1 MVHRPRHYR
10 AQAWL
15 RRGALALLTLATTGW
30 AAAQLSTVLA
40 GNHGLGALEI
50 LLLALFVGCFLWIA
64 FSFWAAIAGF
74 AVLLAR
80 VRQPGLRPSP
90 PGPPQLRSRT
100 AVVMAIYNETPER
113 VFANMRA
120 IVESVNATGQGAAF
134 DFYMLSDTTDPDTWV
149 AEEMEWH
156 RLTRELGPAGRVFY
170 RRRRKNTAKKSGNIA
185 DFCQRWGRH
194 YEYMVVLD
202 ADSLMEGRT
211 LVAMARLMD
220 ANPGAGLIQA
230 PPVCINR
237 NTLFARMLQFAGRVY
252 GPVFAAGQA
261 FWQMGEGNYWG
272 HNAIIRTRAFI
283 DYCGLPELSGKPPFG
298 GHIMSHDFVEA
309 ALLVRAGWSVWL
321 VPELGGSY
329 EEVPPTLLD
338 YAKRDHRWCQGNL
351 QHARILP
358 ARGLNAVSRFHFV
371 NGIMS
376 YVASP
381 LWLAFLGLGLTLATV
396 NTLFPRAYFGEEK
409 QLFPDWPIFDAAL
422 AQSLFVL
429 ALGFLLVP
437 RLLGLLLFLL
447 DGPAR
452 RAAGGAVRIVAG
464 TAAELLYSTL
474 LAPAMMLFQ
483 SNFVA
488 QTLFGGSIGWAPQ
501 NRDDGGIPWKVAFR
515 AHLGHMVLGVT
526 VGVLAFAIDPV
537 LLMWLSPLVAGLVLA
552 VPLAQLSSRRDLGT
566 WLRRRRL
573 FLIPEETAP
582 PPVVVRARE
591 IFAGLESAPRG
602 DADGLRRVLTDPI
615 ANAVHKLV
623 LAATNEGPPPE
634 SAELFVA
641 RRKLANGQALTAPE
655 KALLLYDRPTLDAG
669 RPVPVAA

>member
-1 MVHRPRHYR
+1 MKRPLDYR
-10 AQAWL
+10 IQAWL

-74 AVLLAR
+74 AMLVAR
-80 VRQPGLRPSP
+80 ARQPGLTRAPAD
-90 PGPPQLRSRT
+90 PGPLRSRT
-100 AVVMAIYNETPER
+100 AIVMAIYNEEPAR
-113 VFANMRA
+113 VFANIQA
-120 IVESVNATGQGAAF
+120 IYESVKATGQGQAF
-134 DFYMLSDTTDPDTWV
+134 DFYMVSDTTDPDIWI
-149 AEEMEWH
+149 AEELAWH
-156 RLTRELGPAGRVFY
+156 ALTQRLGADARVFY
-170 RRRRKNTAKKSGNIA
+170 RRRRKNTAKKAGNIA
-185 DFCQRWGRH
+185 DFCRRWGRH
-194 YEYMVVLD
+194 YDYMVVLD
-202 ADSLMEGRT
+202 ADSLMEGAT

-272 HNAIIRTRAFI
+272 HNAIIRVRPFI
-283 DYCGLPELSGKPPFG
+283 EHCGLPELPGKPPFG

-358 ARGLNAVSRFHFV
+358 ARGLNPVSRFHFV
-371 NGIMS
+371 GGIMS
-376 YVASP
+376 YMASP
-381 LWLAFLGLGLTLATV
+381 LWLAFLGFGLLIATV
-396 NTLFPRAYFGEEK
+396 NTLFPRAYFGEQK

-437 RLLGLLLFLL
+437 RILGVALTLA
-447 DGPAR
+447 DGPTR
-452 RAAGGAVRIVAG
+452 RAAGGGVRVVVG
-464 TAAELLYSTL
+464 TVIELVYSTL

-483 SNFVA
+483 SNFVVK
-488 QTLFGGSIGWAPQ
+488 TLLGGSIGWATQ
-501 NRDDGGIPWKVAFR
+501 NRDDAGIPWPLAFR
-515 AHLGHMVLGVT
+515 AHLGHMLLGLG
-526 VGVLAFAIDPV
+526 VGVLAFAIDPQ
-537 LLMWLSPLVAGLVLA
+537 LFLWLSPLVAGLVLA
-552 VPLAQLSSRRDLGT
+552 VPLAQFSSRRDFGA
-566 WLRRRRL
+566 WLRKRRL
-573 FLIPEETAP
+573 FLIPEETVP
-582 PPVVVRARE
+582 PPVLVRARDLFQSLQAE
-591 IFAGLESAPRG
+591 PRG
-602 DADGLRRVLTDPI
+602 EEDALRRVLADPI
-615 ANAVHKLV
+615 ANAVHRLL
-623 LAATNEGPPPE
+623 LAATEEESPPE

-641 RRKLANGQALTAPE
+641 RRKLANGQPLNNAE
-655 KALLLYDRPTLDAG
+655 KALLLYDRPTLDVA
-669 RPVPVAA
+669 RPVPAMAA

>member
-1 MVHRPRHYR
+1 MLHRPQQYR

-30 AAAQLSTVLA
+30 AAAQLSIVLA

-50 LLLALFVGCFLWIA
+50 VLLALFVGCFLWIA

-74 AVLLAR
+74 AMLVAR
-80 VRQPGLRPSP
+80 SRQPGLVQPP
-90 PGPPQLRSRT
+90 PGAGRLPTRT
-100 AVVMAIYNETPER
+100 AVVMAIYNEDPAR
-113 VFANMRA
+113 CFANMRA
-120 IVESVNATGQGAAF
+120 VYDSVAATGQGDAF
-134 DFYMLSDTTDPDTWV
+134 EFYMLSDTTDPDIWV
-149 AEEMEWH
+149 AEELAWH
-156 RLTRELGPAGRVFY
+156 RLTRELGPGARLFY
-170 RRRRKNTAKKSGNIA
+170 RRRRKNTARKAGNVA

-202 ADSLMEGRT
+202 ADSLMEGAT

-220 ANPGAGLIQA
+220 ANPGTGLIQA
-230 PPVCINR
+230 PPVCVNR

-272 HNAIIRTRAFI
+272 HNAILRTRAFI
-283 DYCGLPELSGKPPFG
+283 ENCGLPELPGRPPFG

-351 QHARILP
+351 QHARILM
-358 ARGLNAVSRFHFV
+358 ARGLKAVSRFHLIG
-371 NGIMS
+371 GIMS

-381 LWLAFLGLGLTLATV
+381 LWLAFLGLGLAVATV
-396 NTLFPRAYFGEEK
+396 NTLFPRAYFGEQK
-409 QLFPDWPIFDAAL
+409 QLFPDWPIFDATL
-422 AQSLFVL
+422 AKSLFFL
-429 ALGFLLVP
+429 ALGFLLLP
-437 RLLGLLLFLL
+437 RLLGVVLFLL

-452 RAAGGAVRIVAG
+452 RGAGGAARIVVG
-464 TAAELLYSTL
+464 TAIELVYSTL

-483 SNFVA
+483 SKFVVK
-488 QTLFGGSIGWAPQ
+488 TLLGGSIGWMPQ
-501 NRDDGGIPWKVAFR
+501 NRDDGGIPWPVAFR
-515 AHLGHMVLGVT
+515 AHLGHMLLGVT
-526 VGVLAFAIDPV
+526 VGLLAFAIDPN
-537 LLMWLSPLVAGLVLA
+537 LLLWLSPLVAGLVLA
-552 VPLAQLSSRRDLGT
+552 VPIAQLSSRRDFGA
-566 WLRRRRL
+566 WLRQRRL

-582 PPVVVRARE
+582 PPVLERARR
-591 IFAGLESAPRG
+591 IFLEMETAPRG
-602 DADGLRRVLTDPI
+602 AEDGLRRVLTDPV

-623 LAATNEGPPPE
+623 LAVTNEGPPAE

-641 RRKLANGQALTAPE
+641 RRKLANGQALTGAE
-655 KALLLYDRPTLDAG
+655 KTLLLYDRATLDAAK
-669 RPVPVAA
+669 PIPAAA